1 MRLAPALAL
10 ASSLALAPGP
20 AAPDED
26 ARRDAHEAVRSALLE
41 RATLP
46 TSPPDL
52 PGAGNAMGPG
62 AASEHARRMEAEQ
75 RAAHE
80 RAVRRGEQHR
90 TRHVDGDHAGDGPRR
105 AGMHDGDASGECRDA
120 AGAMRTR
127 EMHGEMDGGHTGG
140 SGDGPHMGGR

>member
-1 MRLAPALAL
+1 MRHVPLVALA
-10 ASSLALAPGP
+10 ASLALGP
-20 AAPDED
+20 CTAAPDD
-26 ARRDAHEAVRSALLE
+26 DSRREAHEAVRAALME

-46 TSPPDL
+46 AIPPSL
-52 PGAGNAMGPG
+52 PEAGRAMD
-62 AASEHARRMEAEQ
+62 AATRADRARRAEAEQ

-90 TRHVDGDHAGDGPRR
+90 ARHGDRDHAGEDPRR

-127 EMHGEMDGGHTGG
+127 EMHGDMDGGHTGG
-140 SGDGPHMGGR
+140 SDHGPHQGGR